1 LGLYFLE
8 NLGILVK
15 EIGLNKCVGKVLK
28 LFISEKGNAKRIE
41 QRELLFDI
49 KGVIGDKFYGKDNTR
64 AVLLTSSESY
74 ALANEYQIFMEQGT
88 LGENILIDYNPYGLT
103 MGMQLRMGSVIL
115 EIVQNCT
122 ICNHLSVVDKKLPK
136 LLKDDRGIFVK
147 VVKEGCVKNNDKV
160 YLLD

>member
-1 LGLYFLE
+1 M
-8 NLGILVK
+8 
-15 EIGLNKCVGKVLK
+15 NKCVGEVKE
-28 LFISEKGNAKRIE
+28 LFISEQGNSKRIHKE
-41 QRELLFDI
+41 KILLDT

-74 ALANEYQIFMEQGT
+74 ALASEYQIFMEQGT

-103 MGMQLRMGSVIL
+103 MGMQLKMGSVTL

-136 LLKDDRGIFVK
+136 LLKNDRGIFVK
-147 VVKEGCVKNNDKV
+147 VVKEGCIKNNDKV